1 MLASNH
7 RKWTFQVKEG
17 HTTHNHP
24 AAEDHTDLQLKWKTE
39 HKAFV
44 LSFLNRPAVSSR
56 EIARQLRDE
65 FPGIIFNRRQ
75 LRNLR
80 GSQRKATLEGYTDF
94 QAAKRYLDDESI
106 HHTVLWSPNDPTKPE
121 GLFWCPE
128 WCQQQWQRNPWVQEY
143 DNTYKT
149 NNKMLALFQVVGINH
164 SNKTFGCGFGLIN
177 NERQEGFDWLMDRVN
192 YFRQMAG
199 AKEPTV
205 TISDYDTAMKAAIAR
220 VFPDAISMICVFHV
234 NKNVVLHIKR
244 KWDKQAAALVNAAQV
259 AQNNHQDADDKD
271 DVEEEDR
278 GVVNRMNRVSR
289 GQVDIG
295 PPPETVEYSRHGFYT
310 LWEHILFATSLEDFN
325 TAYEKIKAF
334 FPQQTALLDYL
345 ETTYMEPQIV
355 TQWATCYTNRHLN
368 FGHRTTSPVESV
380 NRNHKSFLINGNS
393 TIRQVIIQSINM
405 IKSMEE
411 TINESRK
418 EQKRR
423 IKQDYLHRQWLGD
436 ARYNIAH
443 LALTRVNQQYQ
454 VMLGAV
460 DSRTHAGVP
469 LTPCTNQF
477 STQMGIPCSH
487 RLLVRYL
494 DQDNGGLKLQ
504 KADFHPY

>member
-24 AAEDHTDLQLKWKTE
+24 AAEDHTDLRLKWKTE

-44 LSFLNRPAVSSR
+44 LSFLNQPAVSNR

-80 GSQRKATLEGYTDF
+80 GSQRKATLEGYPDF

-164 SNKTFGCGFGLIN
+164 SNKTFSCGFGLIN
-177 NERQEGFDWLMDRVN
+177 NERQEGFDWLMDQVN

-295 PPPETVEYSRHGFYT
+295 PPPIRRDHSQWEGVDLLAEDEADHPEASGLSTTATRGSRGDRGSRGGLGSRGGRGGRDGT
-310 LWEHILFATSLEDFN
+310 RSNA
-325 TAYEKIKAF
+325 
-334 FPQQTALLDYL
+334 
-345 ETTYMEPQIV
+345 
-355 TQWATCYTNRHLN
+355 
-368 FGHRTTSPVESV
+368 ESDG
-380 NRNHKSFLINGNS
+380 NNGN
-393 TIRQVIIQSINM
+393 INRVV
-405 IKSMEE
+405 
-411 TINESRK
+411 TGRVV
-418 EQKRR
+418 R
-423 IKQDYLHRQWLGD
+423 
-436 ARYNIAH
+436 A
-443 LALTRVNQQYQ
+443 TR
-454 VMLGAV
+454 AE
-460 DSRTHAGVP
+460 
-469 LTPCTNQF
+469 
-477 STQMGIPCSH
+477 
-487 RLLVRYL
+487 
-494 DQDNGGLKLQ
+494 
-504 KADFHPY
+504 